1 MTRDG
6 HQTALQREPFVLGPE
21 IRICGLVG
29 KPRRYQTTYCL
40 RLHPALKRQLK
51 LGRWCVIVA
60 KRPEALDFMGLF
72 RQQDAKGNP
81 ELEKYV
87 GLSAESG
94 RLRAIARVFAC
105 WDMPKERIDLDE
117 TIRTALAIDMDE
129 QCATTR
135 FSIEIHPLHVP
146 FAIRFRDSVSSW
158 VGYRHMYARVAV
170 GFVADIDKPV
180 GRVAAFA
187 FPLLGIDDGGA
198 VICESAR
205 RRNNRFEL
213 CRVPL
218 RVYILPQEV
227 AEERLRKEEDQNQR
241 RFRSSA
247 MALKIANELPKL
259 CIGLDVRDALD
270 CGDLDAVRV
279 RRSVRH
285 VLFKEAVN
293 FGVVASLSGLAIVE
307 TLRALDF
314 SVNTVMVAGIAVS
327 LGLPLA
333 LIVIRARAGIR

>member
-1 MTRDG
+1 
-6 HQTALQREPFVLGPE
+6 
-21 IRICGLVG
+21 
-29 KPRRYQTTYCL
+29 
-40 RLHPALKRQLK
+40 
-51 LGRWCVIVA
+51 
-60 KRPEALDFMGLF
+60 
-72 RQQDAKGNP
+72 
-81 ELEKYV
+81 
-87 GLSAESG
+87 
-94 RLRAIARVFAC
+94 
-105 WDMPKERIDLDE
+105 
-117 TIRTALAIDMDE
+117 
-129 QCATTR
+129 
-135 FSIEIHPLHVP
+135 
-146 FAIRFRDSVSSW
+146 
-158 VGYRHMYARVAV
+158 
-170 GFVADIDKPV
+170 
-180 GRVAAFA
+180 
-187 FPLLGIDDGGA
+187 LLGIDDGGA

-205 RRNNRFEL
+205 SRNNRFEL

-259 CIGLDVRDALD
+259 CVGLDVRDALD

-314 SVNTVMVAGIAVS
+314 SVNTVMVVGIAVS